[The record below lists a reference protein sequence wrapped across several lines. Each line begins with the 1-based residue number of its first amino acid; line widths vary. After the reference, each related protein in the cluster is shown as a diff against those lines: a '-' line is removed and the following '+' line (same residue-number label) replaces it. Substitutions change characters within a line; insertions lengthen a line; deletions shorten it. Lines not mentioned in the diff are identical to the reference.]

1 MKTSLD
7 TEQQITPSFFSP
19 TILLA
24 FFGFIV
30 IGISGSAGGV
40 LLPSLGDYYHV
51 DKATIGLLFLVS
63 SVGYFLSAFASG
75 MLVERLGTRGFL
87 LLGTILMLIGEFAF
101 GLKPLFLL
109 VLLARLSLGL
119 GIGIV
124 ETGLNIYVSTL
135 PRSAALLNY
144 LHAFYGV
151 GALVGPLIAS
161 TLLVLSLG
169 WNSMYLLL
177 AVLSLPLFLGFWL
190 LFRHIGNSTSKEE
203 QKAQGNT
210 LKATLRIGVV
220 WLASLFLLFYV
231 GVEVSM
237 GNWSYTYLLEGQ
249 HLNALLSGWIV
260 SGYWFGLTMGRFVL
274 QNRAERWGISN
285 TALVYGCMVGI
296 LVCIGLI
303 WLVPSEVVAAIGFCL
318 LGFSLGPIYPLMVA
332 LTPKLVHSRMA
343 ASAIGFLV
351 STSIIG
357 LALFPWLA
365 GVLSQSVGIWSLL
378 PYNIALTLV
387 MFGLWWVLFRGKR
400 EGTDA
405 TDQEQADRAF
415 PISEKARPH
424 DVGHVREDA
433 R

>member
-1 MKTSLD
+1 MKPSLD
-7 TEQQITPSFFSP
+7 TEQQTAPSFFSP
-19 TILLA
+19 LILLA
-24 FFGFIV
+24 FFGFVV
-30 IGISGSAGGV
+30 IGISGSASGV

-51 DKATIGLLFLVS
+51 DKAVIGLLFLVS
-63 SVGYFLSAFASG
+63 SIGYFLSAFASG

-87 LLGTILMLIGEFAF
+87 LLGTVLMLIGEFAF

-119 GIGIV
+119 GVGIV
-124 ETGLNIYVSTL
+124 ETGLNIYVSML
-135 PRSAALLNY
+135 PRSATLLNY

-151 GALVGPLIAS
+151 GALIGPLIAS
-161 TLLVLSLG
+161 TLLILNLG

-177 AVLSLPLFLGFWL
+177 AVLSIPLLLGFWFF
-190 LFRHIGNSTSKEE
+190 FRSIAHNTPEE
-203 QKAQGNT
+203 ERQTQGNT
-210 LKATLRIGVV
+210 LKATLRMGVIRV
-220 WLASLFLLFYV
+220 ASLFLLFYV

-274 QNRAERWGISN
+274 QNRAERMGISN
-285 TALVYGCMVGI
+285 TTLVYGCMAGI

-303 WLVPSEVVAAIGFCL
+303 WLVPSEVVAAVSFCL
-318 LGFSLGPIYPLMVA
+318 LGFCLGPIYPLMVA
-332 LTPKLVHSRMA
+332 LTPKLVPARMA

-365 GVLSQSVGIWSLL
+365 GVLSQNVGIESLL

-387 MFGLWWVLFRGKR
+387 MLGLWWSLFHKGRDRFIASSSAIDAPKR
-400 EGTDA
+400 
-405 TDQEQADRAF
+405 
-415 PISEKARPH
+415 AR
-424 DVGHVREDA
+424 
-433 R
+433 